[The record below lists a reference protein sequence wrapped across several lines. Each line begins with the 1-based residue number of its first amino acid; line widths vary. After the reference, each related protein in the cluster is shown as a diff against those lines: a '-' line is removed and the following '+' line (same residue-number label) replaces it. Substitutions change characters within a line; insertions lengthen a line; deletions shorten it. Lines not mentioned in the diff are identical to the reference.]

1 VAGTGLHVLRVSYG
15 RAGIPTPEPT
25 LADALADASVLLGVE
40 LDPTSVAGHAVVHF
54 PNSLPPQ
61 TPEHRARVADLTARL
76 PQEPGLAITGAWF
89 AGTGLAAVIPHATR
103 VAEEL
108 AR

>member
-1 VAGTGLHVLRVSYG
+1 M
-15 RAGIPTPEPT
+15 
-25 LADALADASVLLGVE
+25 ADALADASVLLGLE
-40 LDPTSVAGHAVVHF
+40 LDPSSVAGHAVIHF

-61 TPEHRARVADLTARL
+61 TPEHRVRVAEVTRRL
-76 PQEPGLAITGAWF
+76 AEEPGLAITGAWF